1 MWPPIRKFQTGGRSR
16 KFPADNAERMQIA
29 FALFANIVHIICK
42 YVLHFI
48 QFWTGQGL
56 GQVVRIGPVRLSS
69 GLICAPGRA
78 RIKTAQIWA
87 PILSG
92 RRQPPVS
99 LCRVIMRQCAGAEA
113 EILPPIWAFFV
124 PREQFPVYSL
134 NGDDNKQHVGLQ
146 ARLRYPLGWL
156 PGTIFPGIS
165 SEAES

>member
-69 GLICAPGRA
+69 GLICAPGWA
-78 RIKTAQIWA
+78 QRIKTGQIWA
-87 PILSG
+87 PSPILSIG
-92 RRQPPVS
+92 FDTVS
-99 LCRVIMRQCAGAEA
+99 PWPDLM
-113 EILPPIWAFFV
+113 AFFD
-124 PREQFPVYSL
+124 
-134 NGDDNKQHVGLQ
+134 GKKLQ
-146 ARLRYPLGWL
+146 NM
-156 PGTIFPGIS
+156 
-165 SEAES
+165 

>member
-1 MWPPIRKFQTGGRSR
+1 MNFPQIMRS
-16 KFPADNAERMQIA
+16 IY
-29 FALFANIVHIICK
+29 ANSFRIICK
-42 YVLHFI
+42 YISHFI

-56 GQVVRIGPVRLSS
+56 GRVVRIGPVRLSS
-69 GLICAPGRA
+69 GLICAPGRV

-99 LCRVIMRQCAGAEA
+99 LCRVMRQCAWA

-124 PREQFPVYSL
+124 PGEQFPVYSL